1 MKIFIDTADS
11 NQIKELFKLG
21 VAYGTTT
28 NPSILKKYGF
38 SIEDIPELSKLWRS
52 YGAQEMG
59 FQATG
64 TAIDT
69 IVANGEFIASQ
80 GDDIFV
86 KVPATVNG
94 FGAASRLIHSGA
106 NVLITAIYSISQVVM
121 ASAIGAKY
129 VSPYLEPLEDISA
142 DGLSTNIKMNNVLQ
156 YTDTEM
162 LAAGVSSTNVIAS
175 LAQAGVSKLTTPP
188 DVIRKAMTS
197 QATEAAL
204 ARFEE
209 DINS

>member
-1 MKIFIDTADS
+1 MKIFVDTADS
-11 NQIKELFKLG
+11 DRIKELFQLG

-28 NPSILKKYGF
+28 NPSILKKNGF
-38 SIEDIPELSKLWRS
+38 SIEDVPELSKLWRS

-64 TAIDT
+64 TAMET
-69 IVANGEFIASQ
+69 IVSNGEFIASQ
-80 GDDIFV
+80 GDDVFV

-94 FGAASRLIHSGA
+94 FGAASSLIHSGA

-129 VSPYLEPLEDISA
+129 VSPYLEPLEDISS
-142 DGLSTNIKMNNVLQ
+142 DGLSANIKMNQVLH

-162 LAAGVSSTNVIAS
+162 LAAGISSANVIAS
-175 LAQAGVSKLTTPP
+175 LAQIGVGKLTAPP
-188 DVIRKAMTS
+188 DVIVNAITS
-197 QATEAAL
+197 QATEATVAS
-204 ARFEE
+204 FEE